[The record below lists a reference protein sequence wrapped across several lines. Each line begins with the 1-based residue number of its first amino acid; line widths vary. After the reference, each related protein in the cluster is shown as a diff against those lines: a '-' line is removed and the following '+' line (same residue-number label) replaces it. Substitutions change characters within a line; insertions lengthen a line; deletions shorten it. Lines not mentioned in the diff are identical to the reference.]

1 MQKDQTINIPT
12 LQVTDLYDGRRLRD
26 ASRLRAYNKILEQ
39 IYHRIKVVSRSPS
52 HPTSIIYTIPPF
64 ILGLP
69 RLDLEDCVVYLVY
82 QLRSNGFKVQFS
94 YPNMLQI
101 NWQHHERQYVV
112 NDSPI
117 LQAMLATTPQPQ
129 PDAPKRGGGGRR
141 GPPQPESTRIVTMAP
156 PGQAQPLSAMDYQ
169 PPSGFINAIE
179 RPAPVG
185 LNGKMGDSRFS
196 NSQSATDT
204 FRY

>member
-1 MQKDQTINIPT
+1 MQRDQTINIPT
-12 LQVTDLYDGRRLRD
+12 LPVNNLYDGRRSRD
-26 ASRLRAYNKILEQ
+26 TSRLRAYNKILEQ
-39 IYHRIKVVSRSPS
+39 IYHRIKVVSKTPS
-52 HPTSIIYTIPPF
+52 HPTSILYTIPPF

-69 RLDLEDCVVYLVY
+69 RLDLEDCVVYLVH
-82 QLRSNGFKVQFS
+82 QLRSNGFRVQFS

-101 NWQHHERQYVV
+101 DWKHHERQYIV

-117 LQAMLATTPQPQ
+117 LQAMLATVPQPQ
-129 PDAPKRGGGGRR
+129 PDAPKRGNTQRH
-141 GPPQPESTRIVTMAP
+141 GPPVSRIVTMSA

-179 RPAPVG
+179 RPPSVG
-185 LNGKMGDSRFS
+185 SRFS
-196 NSQSATDT
+196 TSQNASDT

>member
-1 MQKDQTINIPT
+1 MQPGRREQTIDIPT
-12 LQVTDLYDGRRLRD
+12 LPVADLYDSRRSRD

-39 IYHRIKVVSRSPS
+39 IYHRVRVVSRSPT

-69 RLDLEDCVVYLVY
+69 LLDLEDCVVYLVY
-82 QLRSNGFKVQFS
+82 QLRSNGFKVHFT

-101 NWQHHERQYVV
+101 DWKHHERQYVV

-117 LQAMLATTPQPQ
+117 LQAMMATTPQAQ
-129 PDAPKRGGGGRR
+129 PEAPKRGTARR
-141 GPPQPESTRIVTMAP
+141 QGPPPPQETRTVTWRDQSA
-156 PGQAQPLSAMDYQ
+156 AQPLSATDYT
-169 PPSGFINAIE
+169 PPTGFIQAIE
-179 RPAPVG
+179 RPAPVSG
-185 LNGKMGDSRFS
+185 QG
-196 NSQSATDT
+196 AAT

>member
-1 MQKDQTINIPT
+1 MQPAARRDQTIEIPT
-12 LQVTDLYDGRRLRD
+12 LQVTDLYDSRRLKD

-39 IYHRIKVVSRSPS
+39 IYHRIRVVSRTPV
-52 HPTSIIYTIPPF
+52 HPTSILYTIPPF

-101 NWQHHERQYVV
+101 DWRHHERQYVV

-129 PDAPKRGGGGRR
+129 PEAPKRGTGRR
-141 GPPQPESTRIVTMAP
+141 SGPPAPQDTRVVTMAP
-156 PGQAQPLSAMDYQ
+156 PGQTQPLSAMDYQ
-169 PPSGFINAIE
+169 PPSGFIQAIE
-179 RPAPVG
+179 RPAPVSG
-185 LNGKMGDSRFS
+185 QGAG
-196 NSQSATDT
+196 T